1 MLALRLAAAFSLLLG
16 ATTLQN
22 GGKRLT
28 SLPTRANTLQPADA
42 ASSLD
47 SNLESPGSYAELE
60 ARAAYDRFRKSV
72 KPSDMAS
79 LEAKAAALRR
89 LYSGVKCEDD
99 EECVIRTPASLRA
112 EISDALKLI
121 FPGLMILT
129 YGVLLMATHLPRTW

>member
-16 ATTLQN
+16 ATALQN

-89 LYSGVKCEDD
+89 LYSGVKQM
-99 EECVIRTPASLRA
+99 RR
-112 EISDALKLI
+112 
-121 FPGLMILT
+121 
-129 YGVLLMATHLPRTW
+129 R